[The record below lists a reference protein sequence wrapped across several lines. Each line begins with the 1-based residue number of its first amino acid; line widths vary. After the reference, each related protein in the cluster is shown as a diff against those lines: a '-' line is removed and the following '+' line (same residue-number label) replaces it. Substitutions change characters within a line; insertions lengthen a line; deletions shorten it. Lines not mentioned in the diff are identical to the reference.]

1 MDVNGIIERLRLAHG
16 AKNDSQL
23 ALALNLGK
31 SAASNWRHR
40 NSPPVDICYAT
51 ACEKGVSMDWLLF
64 GVGDMHRGASE
75 TGSAPSTPAP
85 TLSNPGPA
93 VERLAR
99 FVNWW
104 YVNRSPDEM
113 AWLEMQFKR
122 TFPEYGEWLV
132 NPATVVNR

>member
-23 ALALNLGK
+23 AQVLNLGK

-40 NSPPVDICYAT
+40 NSPPVDICFQT
-51 ACEKGVSMDWLLF
+51 ACETGVSMDWLLF
-64 GVGDMHRGASE
+64 GVGEMRRGASGAE
-75 TGSAPSTPAP
+75 SAHSQPDP
-85 TLSNPGPA
+85 TLPTPGPA

-99 FVNWW
+99 FVYWW
-104 YVNRSPDEM
+104 YVNRSQDEM